1 MRPSLSI
8 LAFSALVTLLAAPQG
23 GGVLPRHSITDYP
36 VHQVANNATV
46 AAALLPPAQVKK
58 MFPGDV
64 IKDYAVVEVAVYPT
78 DGARVEI
85 DTYDFA
91 LKLGADE
98 MSHPRIP
105 QEIASIWNE
114 DHAPR
119 PGRKVDVVT
128 ETGVVYTSGNDPY
141 NGRTKGWG
149 TYTGVGVV
157 TPGSPHIPPP
167 PGFDVGAVQHDIWAK
182 ALPEGPTTRP
192 VAGYLYFPL
201 YNKKHKSVAKQLQY
215 MKDTTSV
222 ALSLP
227 AK

>member
-1 MRPSLSI
+1 MRRFLSI
-8 LAFSALVTLLAAPQG
+8 FAVCTFAILLAAPQG
-23 GGVLPRHSITDYP
+23 GGVLPRHSSSDYP
-36 VHQVANNATV
+36 VHQAVNNATI
-46 AAALLPPAQVKK
+46 AAALLPAAQVKK

-64 IKDYAVVEVAVYPT
+64 IKDYAVVEVAIYPA

-98 MSHPRIP
+98 MTHPRIP

-114 DHAPR
+114 DHAPK
-119 PGRKVDVVT
+119 PGHKVDVVT
-128 ETGVVYTSGNDPY
+128 EAGVVYTSGNDPY
-141 NGRTKGWG
+141 YGRSRGWG

-157 TPGSPHIPPP
+157 TPGAPDVPPP

-182 ALPEGPTTRP
+182 ALPEGPTTRA
-192 VAGYLYFPL
+192 VAGYVYFPL
-201 YNKKHKSVAKQLQY
+201 YNKKHQSVAKQLQY

-222 ALSLP
+222 VLNLP
-227 AK
+227 VK